1 MYGYTTRTSTPIS
14 GYLKVSNIC
23 LLKPFTKLRS
33 KHYQKQHIRSRHS
46 VLQLNSQ
53 QEQTSSRVCIMLLVL
68 TLCPKGFTIHYVG
81 KYYRKTMKKHI
92 KGALSWLSCFFHK
105 VNYKSLSEGPQ
116 YVFRDTGIPL
126 FEARVR
132 DFKAKSRRHSEL
144 KVYAGGGLPK
154 ITRGITR
161 LQEDLGRDYGIEE
174 THWGHSYSL

>member
-1 MYGYTTRTSTPIS
+1 MLNIPRPPYSMLGNNRTITRT
-14 GYLKVSNIC
+14 NIN
-23 LLKPFTKLRS
+23 
-33 KHYQKQHIRSRHS
+33 
-46 VLQLNSQ
+46 VLINIGPGAGGGRKRRGKKGNLPN
-53 QEQTSSRVCIMLLVL
+53 TFDDDCSSCACIMLLVL
-68 TLCPKGFTIHYVG
+68 TLCHKGFTIHYVG

-92 KGALSWLSCFFHK
+92 KGALSWLSCFFHN